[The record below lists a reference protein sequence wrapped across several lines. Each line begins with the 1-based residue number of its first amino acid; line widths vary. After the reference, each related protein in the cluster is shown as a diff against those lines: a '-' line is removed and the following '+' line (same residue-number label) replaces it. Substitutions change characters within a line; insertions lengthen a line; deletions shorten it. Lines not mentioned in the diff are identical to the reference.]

1 MSPKCSFHFFSAIFC
16 SINLDHINTLP
27 QFVITSITSDIRKQP
42 QPKQYTAFIRRSL
55 LLEPFLSHAINA
67 AHLLQMTNYSLEQ
80 SLFTL
85 TNLDGAQRPS
95 MALVETQ
102 SLAPKCWAEGLS
114 LLTSFAMLM
123 VRRQLPSYMEHGLS
137 EFPKGGN
144 EE

>member
-1 MSPKCSFHFFSAIFC
+1 
-16 SINLDHINTLP
+16 
-27 QFVITSITSDIRKQP
+27 
-42 QPKQYTAFIRRSL
+42 
-55 LLEPFLSHAINA
+55 
-67 AHLLQMTNYSLEQ
+67 MTNYSLEQ
-80 SLFTL
+80 SPFTL

-95 MALVETQ
+95 VGLVETQ